1 MIRMKEFKWI
11 FRTSRNPNS
20 SLTSGVA
27 SLNYSLK
34 ISTNRPAE
42 KSILPCQIWSFLGVL
57 ENFVLHLFLPDFPDT
72 IFVSNSKTKC
82 FYANQSDPFHAKIP
96 FKQVTS
102 VRIREQEMFVFQKI
116 WSALFSCNTHF
127 EIRPFALLLMILL
140 PASIINHYFSFCAS
154 CNCKKVKGSLAFS
167 GVIEMGYCRE
177 SWLMRVLEWICWWE

>member
-72 IFVSNSKTKC
+72 IFVSNL
-82 FYANQSDPFHAKIP
+82 IL
-96 FKQVTS
+96 KQN
-102 VRIREQEMFVFQKI
+102 VFMQTN
-116 WSALFSCNTHF
+116 LTHF
-127 EIRPFALLLMILL
+127 TPRFHLNRLQVCVSVSKKCSFIRKFEVLCFLVTPILRFALLHYYWWFYFLHLL
-140 PASIINHYFSFCAS
+140 LIIISHSMPPATVRKSKALWRFQE
-154 CNCKKVKGSLAFS
+154 L
-167 GVIEMGYCRE
+167 
-177 SWLMRVLEWICWWE
+177 